1 MKKLTL
7 RQVKQELKYEA
18 FLIPALVGLALFFIW
33 PIASSIYY
41 SLTDWNGLNPE
52 SHFVG
57 LKNYIKL
64 FQDSDLMDSVKHTLL
79 YAILM
84 TLIQNIFAVP
94 LAVALDANLRT
105 KNVLR
110 LIFFAPAV
118 LSPLVVGF
126 LWSYLMS
133 PNTGLF
139 WSLGLHINFLGNPQI
154 VMYSLI
160 FVSVWQYTGW
170 AAVIYLANLQGI
182 SQDYYEA
189 AKIDGAGRWKQFLHV
204 TLPLLAPSITINVIN
219 SMVGSLKIFDIVM
232 AMTQG
237 GPGSSSET
245 ITTILIKR
253 SFTEYRYGYGSA
265 IAVMFLAITAVISL
279 VLLKYLHHREEKVV

>member
-1 MKKLTL
+1 LEKLTW
-7 RQVKQELKYEA
+7 KQMKHEWKYEA
-18 FLIPALVGLALFFIW
+18 FLIPAIVGFALFFVW
-33 PIASSIYY
+33 PVASSIFY
-41 SLTDWNGLNPE
+41 SLTNWNGLNPQ
-52 SHFVG
+52 SHFIG
-57 LKNYIKL
+57 LKNYIDL
-64 FQDSDLMDSVKHTLL
+64 FHDSVMMSAVKHTLL

-84 TLIQNIFAVP
+84 TLLQNLLAVP

-110 LIFFAPAV
+110 LVFFMPAV

-126 LWSYLMS
+126 LWSYMMS
-133 PNTGLF
+133 PNTGLL
-139 WSLGLHINFLGNPQI
+139 WSMGWQINFLGNPHI

-160 FVSVWQYTGW
+160 FVSVWQFTGW

-204 TLPLLAPSITINVIN
+204 TFPLLAPAITINVIN

-232 AMTQG
+232 SMTQG
-237 GPGSSSET
+237 GPGTSSET

-253 SFTEYRYGYGSA
+253 AFTEYRYGYGSA
-265 IAVMFLAITAVISL
+265 IAVMFLAITAAISL
-279 VLLKYLHHREEKVV
+279 ILLKYLQHREEKLV

>member
-1 MKKLTL
+1 LEKLTW
-7 RQVKQELKYEA
+7 KQMKHEWKYEA
-18 FLIPALVGLALFFIW
+18 FLIPAIVGFALFFVW
-33 PIASSIYY
+33 PVASSIFY
-41 SLTDWNGLNPE
+41 SLTNWNGLNPQ
-52 SHFVG
+52 SHFIG
-57 LKNYIKL
+57 LKNYIDL
-64 FQDSDLMDSVKHTLL
+64 FHDSVMMSAVKHTLL

-84 TLIQNIFAVP
+84 TLLQNLLAVP

-110 LIFFAPAV
+110 LVFFMPAV

-126 LWSYLMS
+126 LWSYMMS

-139 WSLGLHINFLGNPQI
+139 WAMGWQINFLGNPHI

-160 FVSVWQYTGW
+160 FVSVWQFTGW

-204 TLPLLAPSITINVIN
+204 TFPLLAPAITINVIN

-232 AMTQG
+232 SMTQG
-237 GPGSSSET
+237 GPGTSSET

-253 SFTEYRYGYGSA
+253 AFTEYRYGYGSA
-265 IAVMFLAITAVISL
+265 IAVMFLAITAAISL
-279 VLLKYLHHREEKVV
+279 ILLKYLQHREEKLV